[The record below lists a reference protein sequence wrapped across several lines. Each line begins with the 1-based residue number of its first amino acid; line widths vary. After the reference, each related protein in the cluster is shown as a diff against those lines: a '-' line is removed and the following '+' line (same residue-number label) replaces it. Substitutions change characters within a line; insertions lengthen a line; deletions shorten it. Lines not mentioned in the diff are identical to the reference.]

1 MIGSDYEES
10 AFKSAESESTA
21 STLLYHEAKCTLN
34 NLGNPLIQ
42 LLKLSSEC
50 ASVENTLKY
59 SLLMPAVST
68 SKPLELT
75 LIL

>member
-10 AFKSAESESTA
+10 AIESAESESTA

-34 NLGNPLIQ
+34 NLGNPPIQ
-42 LLKLSSEC
+42 MLKLSSEF